1 MINNVSVNSRK
12 VSVTKKFTFEAC
24 HNLLNYDGACS
35 KLHGHSYKLYVTVSS
50 YIHPNS
56 EKIDECMVLDFKEL
70 KARVNKEIVDNLDH
84 SYLNDF
90 YVQPTA
96 EVMVASMFNI
106 ISNIIPKDCTL
117 ERVRLYETEDSY
129 AEVCRN

>member
-1 MINNVSVNSRK
+1 MAVERRK

-35 KLHGHSYKLYVTVSS
+35 KLHGHSYKLFVTVSG
-50 YIHPNS
+50 YIYPQS
-56 EKIDECMVLDFKEL
+56 KTIRDCMVLDFKEL
-70 KARVNKEIVDNLDH
+70 KSLVNKEIVDKLDH

-96 EVMVASMFNI
+96 EVMASNMFDYI
-106 ISNIIPKDCTL
+106 KSILPKDCTL
-117 ERVRLYETEDSY
+117 EKVRLYETEDSY
-129 AEVCRN
+129 AEICRN